1 MITSS
6 LQSNPSALSLN
17 PVKNEETKNEET
29 VCFDGRSI
37 CQLPPEILLCIT
49 RYLAMREVLVLGQVC
64 RDLRSILER
73 CDVITGIRNYLPL
86 PKHIKRSIHRL
97 ITGNRLLIDHLRKN
111 SVLSRGSFPIQHTP
125 AVFTHYARHLREHT
139 IRASSVTLVPS
150 GCINEGT
157 AELFYKLNYQ
167 HNCLV
172 RDGWDREYLQVW
184 TNQKAGFWTNEYRI
198 DGYKTILF
206 CKQHDTDTLFLGGEE
221 DGRSRLAILERKESG
236 EWHVIQKQF
245 LDQISTSLENHVVE
259 QIILAENQRMMMCNV
274 CIPHGWGSVRMLL
287 IFSVDDGLWKLE
299 GKCHLHGYE
308 DYLQFSQDCGH
319 VVAQSSSGIIF
330 YSRQDDGTW
339 IETGDIFDGDF
350 ELERDKS
357 EFSADNHHFVAWGQK
372 YRGRSFPQPIR
383 IGPNGRRM
391 PCRTDPLVLV
401 ASLDDQGHWSESR
414 RFNRICD
421 QETSPYA
428 KFSPDGKHLFVCI
441 DNQLNIMSL
450 HEGSPV
456 PSTYL
461 LKPGSRR
468 QIMTTM
474 DPSLFMV
481 TSNTTTSIFAIDA
494 SGVWGKQHE
503 FSSSPECSPKITSD
517 GTTVICRPGKAE
529 QIDIWSRQ
537 HPNQWIKQEIAIPAT
552 QADFSPDGSLVA
564 LARDRDL
571 FILGLTEQD
580 QWREKGHQKLDH
592 PVVSLS
598 FSPCGHSI
606 RIDVDAEV
614 DENNS
619 RHVTFWQIVTEK

>member
-73 CDVITGIRNYLPL
+73 CDVIIGIRNYLPL

-564 LARDRDL
+564 LAKDRDL